1 MQWSIS
7 FSGKSH
13 IVQIPDSIPD
23 NTAFDATIDGR
34 AVKLRWQR
42 QTRTLFILDQ
52 TKSND
57 WASINLRSKSV
68 TKFPGDG
75 EIVVSSEFLSAG
87 NPDPINLEANVANYF
102 PGQDSKEST
111 AKKKAA
117 IVRSQITGKVLKVL
131 VKPGDTVSVGDTL
144 MIIEAMKMENRVLA
158 NTNGTVDAVKV
169 KESDTVSSG
178 AELVK
183 FK

>member
-1 MQWSIS
+1 MQWNVA

-23 NTAFDATIDGR
+23 NTPFDAVVDGR
-34 AVKLRWQR
+34 NVQLRWQR
-42 QTRTLFILDQ
+42 QTRTLFILDPSKNQ
-52 TKSND
+52 GWSP
-57 WASINLRSKSV
+57 INIRSRTV

-75 EIVVSSEFLSAG
+75 DIVVNTEFSTAG
-87 NPDPINLEANVANYF
+87 CPDPVILEATVASYF
-102 PGQDSKEST
+102 PGQDSKESN

-131 VKPGDTVSVGDTL
+131 VKSGDTVAVGDTL
-144 MIIEAMKMENRVLA
+144 LIIEAMKMENRVLSS
-158 NTNGTVDAVKV
+158 TNGIIDTVKV
-169 KESDTVSSG
+169 KEADTVSTG